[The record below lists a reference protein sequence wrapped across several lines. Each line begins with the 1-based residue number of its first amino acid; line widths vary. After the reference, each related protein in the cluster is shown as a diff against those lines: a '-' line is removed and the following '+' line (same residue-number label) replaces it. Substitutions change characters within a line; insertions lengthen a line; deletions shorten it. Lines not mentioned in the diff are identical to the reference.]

1 MNLKEIKE
9 LIDLISEKNLA
20 EFEMEKAGF
29 KIKVVRNLGAVGSYH
44 PGVTVGTGA
53 DPVSAPV
60 LSPQQVGGSRE
71 APAVAVA
78 ADRSSPEEENL
89 VHIPSPIVGTFYRS
103 PEPNAPAFVK
113 EGDRVAKGQTLC
125 IIEAMKLM
133 NEIESETDGEIARI
147 LVQNGQ
153 AVEYAQD
160 LFLLRPLS

>member
-29 KIKVVRNLGAVGSYH
+29 KIKVVRNLSTAGSYG
-44 PGVTVGTGA
+44 PVVTVGAVHDPMSGPAAPRQHVAGA
-53 DPVSAPV
+53 
-60 LSPQQVGGSRE
+60 RE
-71 APAVAVA
+71 TLPPAGTVAQ
-78 ADRSSPEEENL
+78 SSSEEENL
-89 VHIPSPIVGTFYRS
+89 VHISSPIVGTFYRA

-153 AVEYAQD
+153 AVEYGQD

>member
-29 KIKVVRNLGAVGSYH
+29 KIKVVRNLGTVGAYH
-44 PGVTVGTGA
+44 PVVTVGA
-53 DPVSAPV
+53 VPDPVSVPAQHA
-60 LSPQQVGGSRE
+60 QQGAGSRE
-71 APAVAVA
+71 APPPA
-78 ADRSSPEEENL
+78 AAATRSTPEEENL
-89 VHIPSPIVGTFYRS
+89 VHISSPIVGTFYRA

-153 AVEYAQD
+153 AVEYGQD